1 VLELIEQ
8 SNKSDKAK
16 QPYSVRLVA
25 SKQRI
30 RPYLSKFLGIDTSL
44 WCNSFNLPVSGVGS
58 GSRRVMNTYLIRAL
72 VLTLEK
78 FAMKKT
84 LIALAAVAVS
94 GAAFAQS
101 TATISGGINVGVM
114 ATGAAGA
121 AGDAVVSSL
130 GGGANAINIITS
142 EDLGGGLKGGFTAQ
156 MRFSAA
162 TGDMT
167 SGSGG
172 GTALFHAAN
181 AHISGGFGTV
191 RVGKVAE
198 AGNCGFDPWGCTGGA
213 ALQAGVGVSAL
224 AASGTQAHSIGY
236 ASPSI
241 SGFSIGYQ
249 TTMSTRTD
257 ERTVL
262 NIGYTAGPLAL
273 SFVQADNSGA
283 SGADALTST
292 EAEQTSIAVGYTLG
306 FGRITLVNTTT
317 KAGGVTSGDVMSLG
331 LSVPM
336 GATTILA
343 GYNKNSK
350 AAADADTKFAIG
362 MNYALSKRTTLGAD
376 LFKAEAA
383 GAGTGF
389 VARVRHTF

>member
-1 VLELIEQ
+1 
-8 SNKSDKAK
+8 
-16 QPYSVRLVA
+16 
-25 SKQRI
+25 
-30 RPYLSKFLGIDTSL
+30 
-44 WCNSFNLPVSGVGS
+44 
-58 GSRRVMNTYLIRAL
+58 MNTFLIRAL

-84 LIALAAVAVS
+84 LIALAALAVS

-101 TATISGGINVGVM
+101 TATISGGINVGVEK
-114 ATGAAGA
+114 TGAAGSK
-121 AGDAVVSSL
+121 AGVASL

-142 EDLGGGLKGGFTAQ
+142 EDLGGGLTGGFTAQ

-162 TGDMT
+162 TGNMT
-167 SGSGG
+167 SA
-172 GTALFHAAN
+172 GTVQHDQFLHAAN
-181 AHISGGFGTV
+181 VHLSGGFGTV

-213 ALQAGVGVSAL
+213 ALQFGTGVNAGV
-224 AASGTQAHSIGY
+224 ASGTQANSVSY
-236 ASPSI
+236 ASPSF

-249 TTMSTRTD
+249 TSVSTRTD

-273 SFVQADNSGA
+273 SFVQAENGSNTIGTSPTA
-283 SGADALTST
+283 AALATFGDIKLT
-292 EAEQTSIAVGYTLG
+292 QQSIAVGYTLG

-317 KAGGVTSGDVMSLG
+317 ELAGTKTADVTSLG

-350 AAADADTKFAIG
+350 AAATADTKIALG
-362 MNYALSKRTTLGAD
+362 ANYALSKRTSLGAD
-376 LFKAEAA
+376 LYKQDAV
-383 GAGTGF
+383 GGSTGF
-389 VARVRHTF
+389 VARVRHNF

>member
-1 VLELIEQ
+1 
-8 SNKSDKAK
+8 
-16 QPYSVRLVA
+16 
-25 SKQRI
+25 
-30 RPYLSKFLGIDTSL
+30 
-44 WCNSFNLPVSGVGS
+44 
-58 GSRRVMNTYLIRAL
+58 
-72 VLTLEK
+72 
-78 FAMKKT
+78 MKKT
-84 LIALAAVAVS
+84 LIALAALAVS

-101 TATISGGINVGVM
+101 SAVISGGINVGVM

-121 AGDAVVSSL
+121 AGDAAVATL

-156 MRFSAA
+156 MRFNAA
-162 TGDMT
+162 TGDMN
-167 SGSGG
+167 SASGG

-198 AGNCGFDPWGCTGGA
+198 AGNCAFDPWACTGGA
-213 ALQAGVGVSAL
+213 ALAGGVGVTAL
-224 AASGTQAHSIGY
+224 VASGTQAQSISY
-236 ASPSI
+236 ASPAF
-241 SGFSIGYQ
+241 SGFSVGYQ
-249 TTMSTRTD
+249 TTVSTRTD

-273 SFVQADNSGA
+273 SFVRAENSGA
-283 SGADALTST
+283 SGATAMTST
-292 EAEQTSIAVGYTLG
+292 KAEQQSIAVGYTLG

-317 KAGGVTSGDVMSLG
+317 DNAAGVTTSDVTSLG

-343 GYNKNSK
+343 GYNKDSK
-350 AAADADTKFAIG
+350 AAATADTKLSLG

-376 LFKAEAA
+376 LFKQDAV
-383 GAGTGF
+383 GGSTGF
-389 VARVRHTF
+389 VARVRHNF

>member
-1 VLELIEQ
+1 
-8 SNKSDKAK
+8 
-16 QPYSVRLVA
+16 
-25 SKQRI
+25 
-30 RPYLSKFLGIDTSL
+30 
-44 WCNSFNLPVSGVGS
+44 
-58 GSRRVMNTYLIRAL
+58 
-72 VLTLEK
+72 
-78 FAMKKT
+78 MKKT

-94 GAAFAQS
+94 GAAFAQ
-101 TATISGGINVGVM
+101 ATISGGINVGVM
-114 ATGAAGA
+114 DTGAAGA
-121 AGDAVVSSL
+121 KAGVASL

-172 GTALFHAAN
+172 GTALFHTAN
-181 AHISGGFGTV
+181 AHLSGGFGTV

-213 ALQAGVGVSAL
+213 ALAAGVGVTAL
-224 AASGTQAHSIGY
+224 VASGTQAQSISY
-236 ASPSI
+236 ASPAF

-249 TTMSTRTD
+249 TTVSTRTD
-257 ERTVL
+257 ERTVM
-262 NIGYTAGPLAL
+262 NIGYAAGPLAL
-273 SFVQADNSGA
+273 SFVRAENSGA
-283 SGADALTST
+283 SGATAMTST
-292 EAEQTSIAVGYTLG
+292 KAEQSSIAAGYN
-306 FGRITLVNTTT
+306 FGVARLTFVNTTT
-317 KAGGVTSGDVMSLG
+317 DNAAGVTTSDVTSLG

-343 GYNKNSK
+343 GYNKDSK
-350 AAADADTKFAIG
+350 AAATADTKLSLG

-376 LFKAEAA
+376 LFKAEAV

-389 VARVRHTF
+389 VARLRHTF